1 MAGAAS
7 ACSHPTDV
15 QPYPGSCGP
24 VFAVSWNPMPGSVD
38 APRDT
43 AIRVNLN
50 DYPDPDT
57 LGAADFIVTTGV
69 FYVTGA
75 YAVDLIGKAIVF
87 HPSNMLRAGLG
98 YSMSVLPPLHSLAGC
113 PATFE
118 QRSFLAGDT
127 VVGVPPPPAVPYAAV
142 QPILARSCAGAGCH
156 RQPAD
161 QGGGCLDAP
170 AQGLSLCDAD
180 ALNAL
185 VAVPSREVSR
195 LPLVEPRDSARS
207 YLLRKIL
214 PANDQ
219 GAPLPTVIG
228 QREPP
233 GAPLS
238 PDEIATI
245 AAWIDS
251 GAAP

>member
-1 MAGAAS
+1 
-7 ACSHPTDV
+7 
-15 QPYPGSCGP
+15 
-24 VFAVSWNPMPGSVD
+24 MPGSAD

-43 AIRVNLN
+43 AIRVTLN

-57 LGAADFIVTTGV
+57 LGAVDFIVTTGV

-87 HPSNMLRAGLG
+87 QPSNMLRAGLG
-98 YSMSVLPPLHSLAGC
+98 YTMTVLPPLHSLAGC
-113 PATFE
+113 PVTFQ
-118 QRSFLAGDT
+118 QRSFVTGDT
-127 VVGVPPPPAVPYAAV
+127 VAAAPPPPAVPFSAV
-142 QPILARSCAGAGCH
+142 QPILARSCAGAACH
-156 RQPAD
+156 RQLAD
-161 QGGGCLDAP
+161 QGGGCLATP

-180 ALNAL
+180 AWNAL

-195 LPLVEPRDSARS
+195 LPLVAPRNSARS

-214 PANDQ
+214 PADP
-219 GAPLPTVIG
+219 GGGPLPSVIG

-233 GAPLS
+233 DAPLS
-238 PDEIATI
+238 AGEVATV

-251 GAAP
+251 GASQ